1 MTQRFIMAGFMLLAV
16 SAGLYGFYQEYQT
29 AQQVNQ
35 RWADGEQYAAAGQ
48 LEQAIEHYDAALA
61 LRQNRAAIRFNR
73 AEAYAATEQYEQSLA
88 DFETLLQTDTGWL
101 AGVERTVFTNGALLK
116 QLQAQQAAYPD
127 LTAALQ
133 PRARQRM
140 GLNIDPKNDR
150 GRPSMSELQA
160 MGVVW
165 VRFTFKGNDC
175 DSPLDTT
182 FSFYDPYIRRLNEA
196 GIDTLLILNYETCPG
211 KPAYEAHETVWRAY
225 TSRFVQRSQQIA
237 AHYGDQIRAYQ
248 IWNEPD
254 FATALPE
261 YDPRVLPQRFAP
273 LMAETYQRIKS
284 VSEATVVMGGLNSS
298 DPNWLIR
305 MRGAQSGLL
314 SADVVALHLYGQRP
328 QPDWPSRAWG
338 FGEAAAMIQRYHRVT
353 DKPLWITEV
362 GVHTDD
368 NRLQADYMARF
379 YSSMLADFPDAVE
392 RTFWFAYS
400 DGMVS
405 PFGLLDPF
413 ERRKP
418 AYQTYQTLALA
429 RPDARS
435 GYATSYL
442 THNTPLTMTAGQTAT
457 VTITLRN
464 DSYRTWIAT
473 GPHQIRLGYHW
484 FNQNGSPTPATLW
497 NDNRTALPQAL
508 LPNEQITLKAS
519 LHAPTVTGS
528 YRLRWSLVEE
538 LQTWFDWQGVSPLA
552 VSVTVTCCKEEQ
564 LPDRF

>member
-1 MTQRFIMAGFMLLAV
+1 MAQRFIMAGFVLLAV
-16 SAGLYGFYQEYQT
+16 SAGLYWFYREYQT
-29 AQQVNQ
+29 TQQVNQ
-35 RWADGEQYAAAGQ
+35 HWAHGEQYAAAGQ
-48 LEQAIEHYDAALA
+48 LEQAIERYDAALS
-61 LRQNRAAIRFNR
+61 LGQNRAAIRFNR
-73 AEAYAATEQYEQSLA
+73 AEAYAATQQYEQSLV

-101 AGVERTVFTNGALLK
+101 AGVERTVFTNWALLK
-116 QLQAQQAAYPD
+116 QLQTQQADYPD
-127 LTAALQ
+127 LTTALQ

-140 GLNIDPKNDR
+140 GLNIDPRNSR
-150 GRPSMSELQA
+150 GNPSVSELQA

-165 VRFTFKGNDC
+165 VRFTFKDNDC
-175 DSPLDTT
+175 DSPLDTA

-196 GIDTLLILNYETCPG
+196 DIDSLLILNYETCPG

-225 TSRFVQRSQQIA
+225 SSRFGQRSQQIA

-254 FATALPE
+254 FTTAVPE
-261 YDPRVLPQRFAP
+261 YDPRVLPQLFAP

-305 MRGAQSGLL
+305 VQGAQSGLL
-314 SADVVALHLYGQRP
+314 STDVVGLHVYGQRP

-338 FGEAAAMIQRYHRVT
+338 FGEAADMIQRYRRVT

-368 NRLQADYMARF
+368 TPLQADYMARF
-379 YSSMLADFPDAVE
+379 YSSMLARFPDDVE
-392 RTFWFAYS
+392 RIFWFAYS

-418 AYQTYQTLALA
+418 AYHAYQTLALA
-429 RPDARS
+429 HPDTRS
-435 GYATSYL
+435 GYETSYL
-442 THNTPLTMTAGQTAT
+442 AHNTPLTMTAGQTET
-457 VTITLRN
+457 VTLMIRN
-464 DSYRTWIAT
+464 DSYRTWVAT

-484 FNQNGSPTPATLW
+484 FSQNGSPTPTPLW
-497 NDNRTALPQAL
+497 NDNRAALSHAL
-508 LPNEQITLKAS
+508 LPDEQITLKVS
-519 LHAPTVTGS
+519 LHAPTVAGS
-528 YRLRWSLVEE
+528 YLLRWSLVEE
-538 LQTWFDWQGVSPLA
+538 LQTWFDWQGVPPLA
-552 VSVTVTCCKEEQ
+552 VNVTVVRCEKN
-564 LPDRF
+564 